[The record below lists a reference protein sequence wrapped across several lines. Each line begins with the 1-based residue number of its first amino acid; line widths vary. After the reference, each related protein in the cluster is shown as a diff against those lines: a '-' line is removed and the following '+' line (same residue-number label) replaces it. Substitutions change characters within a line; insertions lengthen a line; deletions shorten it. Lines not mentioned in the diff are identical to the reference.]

1 MKTVSQYLKGMSF
14 AAATLAF
21 ATPVFAADIQAP
33 ADPADVG
40 EAELL
45 SEADMEDLA
54 GGTGVSMV
62 ITNQTLT
69 ATNQGNTINGDV
81 VSSGQVTIGSGAFS
95 GYDGVGNFV
104 INTGHQNNLQS
115 TISVG
120 VTLAPSEGQ

>member
-1 MKTVSQYLKGMSF
+1 MTTVSQILKGMSF
-14 AAATLAF
+14 AAASLAF
-21 ATPVFAADIQAP
+21 ANAAFATEVQTP

-45 SEADMEDLA
+45 SEADMESLA

-62 ITNQTLT
+62 ITNQTLN

-81 VSSGQVTIGSGAFS
+81 VSSGQVSIGSGAFS

-120 VTLAPSEGQ
+120 VTLTPSEGQ

>member
-14 AAATLAF
+14 AAASLAF
-21 ATPVFAADIQAP
+21 ATSAFASDVQAP

-62 ITNQTLT
+62 ITNQTLN
-69 ATNQGNTINGDV
+69 ATNQGNTINGEV
-81 VSSGQVTIGSGAFS
+81 VSSGQVIIGAGAFS

-120 VTLAPSEGQ
+120 VTLTPSEGQ